1 MIIAN
6 YYVQHILKTYSQQ
19 LSVRSRVSKDKGNG
33 NSSQRDQVTL
43 SVESKKRMM
52 VDKITHE
59 IINQMANGSEQSDNG
74 REIMRRLSQEYG
86 RPLDVDGQNSNG
98 MTFKVLNETGQ
109 EVTEYLSSQ
118 ENEQLKRKLIDI
130 TQSFVY
136 SQLT

>member
-33 NSSQRDQVTL
+33 NSGQRDQVTL
-43 SVESKKRMM
+43 SLESKKRMM

-86 RPLDVDGQNSNG
+86 RPLDVDGQNGSG

-109 EVTEYLSSQ
+109 GVTEYLSSQ